1 MKDIFPEKQTLESS
15 QKNDKDDE
23 NINSSSPKNSK
34 NFDFNYLIS
43 SPEKNKMNQ
52 KFFPSKE
59 NYFGTKLSPI
69 NNYRPLSPKAHSP
82 ILNYYIDLSPPA
94 IDYNNYYSPK
104 RDNVIK
110 SSKNNFKKLSPNF
123 NVSPSDFFN
132 KDINNG
138 KEINED
144 DSQTLKEKMEP
155 FINMQ
160 NMNLSDNEKNENEDD
175 NDENEDGE
183 NFVLSFQEEE
193 KKENTEINK
202 INNNINI
209 NNNNDENN
217 TKNTNTNND
226 SKINPN
232 NNEINIK
239 QNLSE
244 SDELVKNI
252 INKSDY
258 TPYIPNQI
266 RNAQNNMNYY
276 YQTNNEN
283 YMDNNY
289 NYQNYNYMKY
299 PQNFNNMVNNNI
311 NSLSLND
318 SMNYINNFESQSQ
331 NFYYNGDNYQINTAK
346 EYKKKDYT
354 KFGQIPSI
362 TPEDVVTTITSNN
375 KVIKRINPNVYL
387 NESVEF
393 LAHNISI
400 LAQDQA
406 GCRYLQ
412 ETVEKN
418 PEKTVKTFFIA
429 MIPNLVTLIRDPFGN
444 YFVQKLF
451 PYLSPDD
458 IKIILENI
466 EHNIFDLGSNH
477 HGTRV
482 VQNLINYLNTPELAD
497 LFLKIIKPYI
507 ISLLKEMHGTHIINK
522 FLLKFPKYMGEI
534 NKVILDNC
542 CSLATHKHGCCFLQ
556 KILETPNNPLKHELI
571 KNLLDNCLILVI
583 DQYGNYVIQSILFL
597 NNYKYSSQI
606 TLILS
611 DNVEYFSKHKYSSNV
626 IEKCFDFCG
635 KREKNILIEKLCN
648 PEIISELILDEHGN
662 YVIQKA
668 LYYADYEKKE
678 EMFKTL
684 NPLIPKIKN
693 TPFGEKLLLRLY
705 SIYPKLYNK
714 NSKEERNNNKYQKN
728 QKNNMNNGK
737 DKNNNFYLNNSNNYQ
752 VKNNYNNNYINK
764 FNNINNENNIN
775 KNNNKYELINN
786 DINNNTQGI
795 NNNVSLNNYYN
806 INNNTFN
813 INFGSNNDDNENNIN
828 NISNQN
834 NNIMD
839 EDKKFDEIEK
849 NNNNIHDEVKKKKKK
864 KKGKKKKT
872 NNDETKPEN
881 VSNSFNN
888 NENIEQI

>member
-1 MKDIFPEKQTLESS
+1 MKDIFPEKQSLESS

-217 TKNTNTNND
+217 TKNT
-226 SKINPN
+226 I
-232 NNEINIK
+232 
-239 QNLSE
+239 
-244 SDELVKNI
+244 KNI

-289 NYQNYNYMKY
+289 NYQNYNYMNY
-299 PQNFNNMVNNNI
+299 PQNFNNMGNNNI

-318 SMNYINNFESQSQ
+318 GMNYINNYENQSQ

-418 PEKTVKTFFIA
+418 PEKTVKSFFIA

-648 PEIISELILDEHGN
+648 PEIISELILDDHGN
-662 YVIQKA
+662 YVIQKV
-668 LYYADYEKKE
+668 LQCADEITRDNMLKN
-678 EMFKTL
+678 L
-684 NPLIPKIKN
+684 IPLIPRIKEVS
-693 TPFGEKLLLRLY
+693 FGEKLLNRLFI
-705 SIYPKLYNK
+705 SYPQLNIG
-714 NSKEERNNNKYQKN
+714 NNL
-728 QKNNMNNGK
+728 NMN
-737 DKNNNFYLNNSNNYQ
+737 S
-752 VKNNYNNNYINK
+752 
-764 FNNINNENNIN
+764 
-775 KNNNKYELINN
+775 
-786 DINNNTQGI
+786 
-795 NNNVSLNNYYN
+795 N
-806 INNNTFN
+806 INNN
-813 INFGSNNDDNENNIN
+813 NFKKKFHKENNETN
-828 NISNQN
+828 NEQ
-834 NNIMD
+834 
-839 EDKKFDEIEK
+839 EK
-849 NNNNIHDEVKKKKKK
+849 NYKNRKNKK
-864 KKGKKKKT
+864 
-872 NNDETKPEN
+872 
-881 VSNSFNN
+881 
-888 NENIEQI
+888 